1 MQPRKAM
8 LKQGLQQKMQQKLLP
23 LQIQIM
29 KLLEVPATQIEERIK
44 EELEENPVLEIDSN
58 LKNDDEATG
67 DTPQD
72 NADTTIEDYVRM
84 MDDTPAYKLK
94 TNNFSPDDQ
103 REDIPFSEG
112 ISFYEHL
119 EEQIGLQNFTERQNQ
134 IAKYVIG
141 NIDEDGY
148 LRRTPAEIAD
158 DVSFATNTDV
168 DENEVDE
175 VLAVVRQF
183 DPAGVG
189 AADLQQCLVLQLR
202 MRNLQDPINALA
214 LQVVENCFEEFTR
227 KHYDKILRRLHIT
240 DKDDLRDAIE
250 EILHLNPK
258 PGSAYSGTL
267 VKTAQHI
274 IPDFIV
280 EFEDNKLISRLNTRN
295 EPELRISAQYTDLL
309 REYVHNRTNQSREQK
324 EAVLFVRQKLTS
336 ARWFID
342 ALRQRRNTLQLVM
355 NAILEY
361 QSDYFVD
368 GDEAKLRPMIL
379 KDIAERTGLD
389 ASTISR
395 VSNSKYVQTHFGIFP
410 IKHFFSEALQNADG
424 EEVSTREVKKILADS
439 IADEDK
445 NNPLTDERL
454 VEILS
459 QKNYNIARRTVAK
472 YREMLGIPV
481 ARLRKQL

>member
-189 AADLQQCLVLQLR
+189 
-202 MRNLQDPINALA
+202 
-214 LQVVENCFEEFTR
+214 
-227 KHYDKILRRLHIT
+227 
-240 DKDDLRDAIE
+240 
-250 EILHLNPK
+250 EIGRAH
-258 PGSAYSGTL
+258 
-267 VKTAQHI
+267 V
-274 IPDFIV
+274 
-280 EFEDNKLISRLNTRN
+280 
-295 EPELRISAQYTDLL
+295 
-309 REYVHNRTNQSREQK
+309 
-324 EAVLFVRQKLTS
+324 
-336 ARWFID
+336 
-342 ALRQRRNTLQLVM
+342 
-355 NAILEY
+355 
-361 QSDYFVD
+361 
-368 GDEAKLRPMIL
+368 
-379 KDIAERTGLD
+379 
-389 ASTISR
+389 
-395 VSNSKYVQTHFGIFP
+395 
-410 IKHFFSEALQNADG
+410 
-424 EEVSTREVKKILADS
+424 
-439 IADEDK
+439 
-445 NNPLTDERL
+445 
-454 VEILS
+454 
-459 QKNYNIARRTVAK
+459 
-472 YREMLGIPV
+472 
-481 ARLRKQL
+481 